1 MSDLARSI
9 VATLEERFGETFKVD
24 ETLSGLPELLSQ
36 AVHRTH
42 RRYLPR
48 AVDADLLRLL
58 CACAL
63 AAPTKSDLQQGDIL
77 VVRDKGKVAAIAAS
91 TLALKNR
98 SR

>member
-48 AVDADLLRLL
+48 AVDA
-58 CACAL
+58 
-63 AAPTKSDLQQGDIL
+63 
-77 VVRDKGKVAAIAAS
+77 AS
-91 TLALKNR
+91 
-98 SR
+98 